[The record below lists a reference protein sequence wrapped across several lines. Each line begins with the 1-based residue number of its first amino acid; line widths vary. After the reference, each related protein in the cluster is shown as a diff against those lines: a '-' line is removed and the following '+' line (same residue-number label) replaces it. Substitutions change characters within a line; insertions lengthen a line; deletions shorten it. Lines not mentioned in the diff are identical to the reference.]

1 MGGKCKNNVGGRV
14 YNKIDFLT
22 KYKFSIAMENT
33 RGDGYISEKIV
44 DSFRAGTIPI
54 YYGDFLVDEYINPK
68 TYILILGEKDVN
80 EKIDYIKRID
90 NDDKLYKS
98 IMKENP
104 IIDKNFVNKIDKDES
119 MSFLKI
125 FFGKKK
131 IKRIDEIIIVLII
144 IVINRRISLIQ

>member
-1 MGGKCKNNVGGRV
+1 MGGKCKNNVGRRV

-22 KYKFSIAMENT
+22 KNKFSIAVENT
-33 RGDGYISEKIV
+33 RGDGCVSGKIV
-44 DSFRAGTIPI
+44 DSFRAGSVPI

-68 TYILILGEKDVN
+68 TYTPVLGEKDIN

-119 MSFLKI
+119 ISFLKNI
-125 FFGKKK
+125 FRQEKDKAYRRDNNYFDC
-131 IKRIDEIIIVLII
+131 I
-144 IVINRRISLIQ
+144 INRRISLTQ

>member
-104 IIDKNFVNKIDKDES
+104 IIDKNFVNKIDKDEFI
-119 MSFLKI
+119 SFLKNI
-125 FFGKKK
+125 FRQEKDK
-131 IKRIDEIIIVLII
+131 EY
-144 IVINRRISLIQ
+144 RRDNNYFDYNCN